1 MQLSSLSLSVSLFPF
16 HFAFNVNFHMQE
28 LISIQVLFDFT
39 IACYATSTLMTLSSP
54 FSNCSSLPAASN
66 QIKLEFDPAH
76 WVLIEIDLLLIS
88 MFPHGVNEPL

>member
-1 MQLSSLSLSVSLFPF
+1 
-16 HFAFNVNFHMQE
+16 
-28 LISIQVLFDFT
+28 
-39 IACYATSTLMTLSSP
+39 MTLSSP